1 MVCPPYTGI
10 CLFFVRW
17 SSTFRGHRGASRK
30 LPLCAMSLAQL
41 EVWPW
46 HRTFEATQET
56 WNQFCCLPCDCQ
68 RRRKTDD
75 RLWPIWPKVF
85 FCGFIILSAKDVFF
99 FKPTNIL
106 HASHFIIKNTCN
118 LELFNLL
125 QKKKCK
131 QLQNPLV
138 ENILVHMLSVVH
150 QLIFVLLVK
159 STTLWDMSFE
169 FVIWLT
175 VRMALFIRRLGGQ
188 PITQILIKL

>member
-99 FKPTNIL
+99 LKPTNIL

-118 LELFNLL
+118 LGLFNLL
-125 QKKKCK
+125 RKKKMQTITKSFGWEYFSSHVISCSLVNFCFAGK
-131 QLQNPLV
+131 INNLMGHVLWICYLIDCENGFVYKEAGWSTNNPDF
-138 ENILVHMLSVVH
+138 N
-150 QLIFVLLVK
+150 
-159 STTLWDMSFE
+159 
-169 FVIWLT
+169 
-175 VRMALFIRRLGGQ
+175 
-188 PITQILIKL
+188 